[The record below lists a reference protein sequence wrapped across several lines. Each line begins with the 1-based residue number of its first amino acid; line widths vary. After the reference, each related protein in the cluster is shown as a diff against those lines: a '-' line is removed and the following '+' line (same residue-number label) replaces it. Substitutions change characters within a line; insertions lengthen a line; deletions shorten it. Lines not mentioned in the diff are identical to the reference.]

1 MKKKGNWSNKR
12 AREGR
17 GKNKKA
23 PGPATVLILWA
34 IFLIPG
40 AAGRA
45 FSQEGILPGMQW
57 PGRSPYWQT
66 QPLVTYYRITPA
78 GLFFIIFL
86 ILLLLALVGAAAF
99 LFLKYK
105 KRLEDLEKKTASFDE
120 AVKEVYKKQKEDF
133 DGLIRHVSYI
143 LKKEEKEEKKETP
156 RLDLEKDTHVG
167 KKINSGEFPPE

>member
-1 MKKKGNWSNKR
+1 M
-12 AREGR
+12 
-17 GKNKKA
+17 GKNKKTPVPVTA
-23 PGPATVLILWA
+23 L
-34 IFLIPG
+34 IFLAISLIPA
-40 AAGRA
+40 AAGRV
-45 FSQEGILPGMQW
+45 FSQGGILPEMQW

-105 KRLEDLEKKTASFDE
+105 KRLEDLEKRTASFDE

-133 DGLIRHVSYI
+133 DGLIRHVGYV
-143 LKKEEKEEKKETP
+143 LKKEEKKETP
-156 RLDLEKDTHVG
+156 RPDLEKDTHVG
-167 KKINSGEFPPE
+167 KKISGGEPPPE